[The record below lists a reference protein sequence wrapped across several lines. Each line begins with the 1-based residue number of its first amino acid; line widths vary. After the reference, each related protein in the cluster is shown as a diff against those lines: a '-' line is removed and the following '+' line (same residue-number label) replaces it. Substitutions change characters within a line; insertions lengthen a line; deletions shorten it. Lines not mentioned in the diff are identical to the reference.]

1 MDIGKSFT
9 YMFEEDKW
17 VEKLLIGGLLM
28 LVPIVN
34 VFAIGY
40 ALRALKNV
48 SEGKRPILPEW
59 DDWGADWVKGLIS
72 SFVVPFIYA
81 LPLMFAAIPFMIVS
95 SATTTTYGGPQYG
108 YGNNYQTM
116 TGLATVC
123 SLVFSCLAALW
134 GLLIGIVYP
143 AGTVRYARHGQF
155 ANYFQF
161 RELFRFIKDNLADY
175 IVAILIS
182 IVASI
187 VAGIVGGI
195 ACGIGVAFTSFW
207 SSLVMAFLFGQ
218 IEAAPAQAVTADLG
232 VPAPTYGELQTSK
245 LDEATDEVLGGEPPK
260 EG

>member
-1 MDIGKSFT
+1 MDIGKAFT

-34 VFAIGY
+34 FFAIGY
-40 ALRALKNV
+40 ALRALKNI
-48 SEGKRPILPEW
+48 SEGKHPILPEW
-59 DDWGADWVKGLIS
+59 DDWGDDWVKGLIS
-72 SFVVPFIYA
+72 SFVVPFIYS
-81 LPLMFAAIPFMIVS
+81 LPLMLAAIPFIIVL
-95 SATTTTYGGPQYG
+95 SATASVGTQYG
-108 YGNNYQTM
+108 YGGNYQTS

-123 SLVFSCLAALW
+123 RLMFSCLAALW

-143 AGTVRYARHGQF
+143 AGTVKYAREGQF

-195 ACGIGVAFTSFW
+195 ACGIGIAFTSFW
-207 SSLVMAFLFGQ
+207 SCLVMAFLFGQ
-218 IEAAPAQAVTADLG
+218 IEGKAPIPAPVSGDPGA
-232 VPAPTYGELQTSK
+232 PAPTYGELQTSK
-245 LDEATDEVLGGEPPK
+245 LDAATDEILGGEPPK